1 LHLPVAGYRWQC
13 ISCKVDSTDGR
24 MNTGAASS
32 ELLLNRNVVEY
43 DGTHVAVECTY
54 TGRRT
59 MLAADAIVTV
69 TSRLPNEELALALAQ
84 MPERVAA
91 AHIASVTPIGDCGA
105 PSTLAAAV
113 YAGHRHAREFDRP
126 PDDRASFRRELVDLQ
141 C

>member
-1 LHLPVAGYRWQC
+1 MTLRGIKAEGGWAVVACGTTR
-13 ISCKVDSTDGR
+13 
-24 MNTGAASS
+24 NTGAASS

-84 MPERVAA
+84 MPDRLAA
-91 AHIASVTPIGDCGA
+91 AHIASVTSIGDCWA

-113 YAGHRHAREFDRP
+113 YAGHGHAREFDRP